1 MEGGLRT
8 VKEVMT
14 RFEEKNN
21 DDKEEELI
29 LARRKATRSEC
40 WAAV

>member
-1 MEGGLRT
+1 MIPPELEKEKSEGELRT

-21 DDKEEELI
+21 DDK
-29 LARRKATRSEC
+29 
-40 WAAV
+40 